1 MAGAFLAAGCDDLFE
16 PAIENHPDI
25 EQQMHD
31 DPEYARGILH
41 NVYSMLPSCYDNSEY
56 ATDDAVTNQSS
67 NVFLQMATGAWT
79 NTSYN
84 PLSQWNNAYNALQY
98 INLFLEN
105 VDEVRWSQDD
115 PEMDALFARRLKGEA
130 YGLRGMY
137 YYYLLRAHAG
147 FTAEGELL
155 GVPLINEYLT
165 TTSDFNIPR
174 ATYQQCLEQVYS
186 DLSQAEQL
194 LPWEYN
200 DVSAVPE
207 GFQDLT
213 TDASKYNNVMG
224 AKARQLFNGL
234 IARAFRTRMA
244 LLAAS
249 PLYQD
254 PSNNATWEDAA
265 NAAADIIDYKGG
277 VGGLANDGLEYYSPS
292 IVNSADDGNNP
303 AEILWRSGRSSNNTQ
318 ESQNFPP
325 SLYGTGYM
333 NPSQNLVDAFPMAN
347 GYPIDHS
354 AGNYNEVAPYA
365 NRDPRL
371 AKYIIYNGS
380 TINEK
385 GVTINIVNSSTDGIN
400 VTENRSTRTGYYMR
414 KRLRMDVNCN
424 PAATSNQ
431 PHYDPRIRFTEMY
444 LAFAEAAN
452 EAWGPKDAR
461 RGYSA
466 YDVIKKIRQRAGVGG
481 TDDPYL
487 EECAAS
493 KERMRALIHNE
504 RRLEMCFESVRF
516 WDLRRWKENLNEPVY
531 GLQWNGNGYERILVE
546 ERSYEDYMYYS
557 PVPNSEILKF
567 SNLKQNR
574 GWE

>member
-200 DVSAVPE
+200 DVSVVPE

-380 TINEK
+380 TISEK

-414 KRLRMDVNCN
+414 KCLRMDVNCN

>member
-84 PLSQWNNAYNALQY
+84 PLSQWNNAFQY

-200 DVSAVPE
+200 DVSVVPE

-380 TINEK
+380 TISEK